1 MSQVSIVICTF
12 NRPIL
17 LAHAARSCMAQEGLA
32 PGAIEIFIVDN
43 SPDGNA
49 APQVRELAAA
59 ARIKLTYVAEPRS
72 NIARARNAGIAAS
85 DAPFIAFLDDDEEA
99 SSGWIAG
106 LLATMDR
113 TGADVVFGPV
123 RPRFETGRPPA
134 WDPEAKLFT
143 RDMGLP
149 DGTPAPLLATGAS
162 RGGGT
167 GNCMLRR
174 TACIGSAEPFDPAF
188 GITGGEDTDFF
199 MRLARAGRRFVWCA
213 SAPVSEYVPADRV
226 RLDYM
231 ARRTFRQN
239 QSYVRLRMK
248 NSAQPILMTAN
259 LMARGAV
266 QLGLWSLLG
275 LAGRLARRNDGSR
288 AWLKMNAGAGKLLWA
303 RAGGKHS

>member
-12 NRPIL
+12 NRPAL
-17 LAHAARSCMAQEGLA
+17 MAKAVRSCVAQEGL
-32 PGAIEIFIVDN
+32 PTGAIAIHVVDN
-43 SPDGNA
+43 SADGNA
-49 APQVRELAAA
+49 AAQVEALAASSPVPIA
-59 ARIKLTYVAEPRS
+59 YVGERRS

-99 SSGWIAG
+99 SPRWIAG
-106 LLATMDR
+106 LLATMER
-113 TGADVVFGPV
+113 TGADVVFAPV
-123 RPRFETGRPPA
+123 LPRFEAGQAPA
-134 WDPEAKLFT
+134 WDPEAHLFK

-149 DGTPAPLLATGAS
+149 DDTPAPLHATGAS

-174 TACIGSAEPFDPAF
+174 ATCIGSSEPFDPDF
-188 GITGGEDTDFF
+188 GVTGGEDTDFF
-199 MRLARAGRRFVWCA
+199 MGLTRAGRRFVWCA
-213 SAPVSEYVPADRV
+213 SAPVSEFVPAARS

-248 NSAQPILMTAN
+248 NSARPILMTAN

-266 QLGLWSLLG
+266 QLGLWSLL
-275 LAGRLARRNDGSR
+275 AVIGRLARRNDGSR
-288 AWLKMNAGAGKLLWA
+288 AWIKMNAGAGKLLWA
-303 RAGGKHS
+303 RAGDKHS

>member
-1 MSQVSIVICTF
+1 
-12 NRPIL
+12 
-17 LAHAARSCMAQEGLA
+17 MAQEGLA

-99 SSGWIAG
+99 SPGWIAG

-134 WDPEAKLFT
+134 WDPEARLFT

-174 TACIGSAEPFDPAF
+174 AACIGSAEPFDPAF
-188 GITGGEDTDFF
+188 GTTGGEDTDFF
-199 MRLARAGRRFVWCA
+199 MRLTRAGRRFVWCA

-259 LMARGAV
+259 LMARGAA

-303 RAGGKHS
+303 RSGGKHS

>member
-12 NRPIL
+12 NRPAL
-17 LAHAARSCMAQEGLA
+17 MAKAVRSCVTQEGLRA
-32 PGAIEIFIVDN
+32 GAIAIFVVDN
-43 SPDGNA
+43 SADGNA
-49 APQVRELAAA
+49 AAEVQALAASSPVA
-59 ARIKLTYVAEPRS
+59 ITYVGERRS

-99 SSGWIAG
+99 SPRWIAG
-106 LLATMDR
+106 LLATME
-113 TGADVVFGPV
+113 GSQADVVFAPV
-123 RPRFETGRPPA
+123 RPRFETGKAPA
-134 WDPEAKLFT
+134 WDPEARLFT

-174 TACIGSAEPFDPAF
+174 ATCIRSAEPFDPAF

-199 MRLARAGRRFVWCA
+199 MGLARAGRRFVWCA
-213 SAPVSEYVPADRV
+213 SAPVSEFVPAERT

-248 NSAQPILMTAN
+248 NSPQPALMTAN

-275 LAGRLARRNDGSR
+275 LIGRIARRNDGSR

>member
-12 NRPIL
+12 NRPLL
-17 LAHAARSCMAQEGLA
+17 LAKAVRSCMAQEGL
-32 PGAIEIFIVDN
+32 PKGAIEVLVVDN
-43 SPDGNA
+43 SADGNA
-49 APQVRELAAA
+49 APHVRELAADSPVDL
-59 ARIKLTYVAEPRS
+59 IYVAEPRS
-72 NIARARNAGIAAS
+72 NSARARNAGIAAG

-99 SSGWIAG
+99 SPRWIAG
-106 LLATMDR
+106 LLETMER
-113 TGADVVFGPV
+113 TRADVVFAPV
-123 RPRFETGRPPA
+123 RPRFETGRAPA
-134 WDPEAKLFT
+134 WDPEARLFT

-174 TACIGSAEPFDPAF
+174 ASCIGSVEPFDPAF
-188 GITGGEDTDFF
+188 GLTGGEDTDFF
-199 MRLARAGRRFVWCA
+199 MRLSRAGRRFVWCA
-213 SAPVSEYVPADRV
+213 SAPVSEFVPAERS

-248 NSAQPILMTAN
+248 NSPRPALMIINLMT
-259 LMARGAV
+259 RGAV

-275 LAGRLARRNDGSR
+275 LAARIARHNDGSR

-303 RAGGKHS
+303 RSGGRHS

>member
-1 MSQVSIVICTF
+1 MTQVSIVICTF
-12 NRPIL
+12 NRPLL
-17 LAHAARSCMAQEGLA
+17 LAQAVRSCAVQEGL
-32 PGAIEIFIVDN
+32 PHGAIGIFVVDN

-49 APQVRELAAA
+49 AAQVRELAANSPVP
-59 ARIKLTYVAEPRS
+59 ITYVGERRS

-99 SSGWIAG
+99 SPRWIAG
-106 LLATMDR
+106 LLATMER
-113 TGADVVFGPV
+113 TDADVVFAPV
-123 RPRFETGRPPA
+123 RPRFETGRAPA
-134 WDPEAKLFT
+134 WDPDARLFT

-174 TACIGSAEPFDPAF
+174 ATCIGSAEPFDPDF
-188 GITGGEDTDFF
+188 GVTGGEDTDFF
-199 MRLARAGRRFVWCA
+199 MGLSRAGRRFVWCA
-213 SAPVSEYVPADRV
+213 SAPVSEYVPAERS

-248 NSAQPILMTAN
+248 NSERPALMTAN

-266 QLGLWSLLG
+266 QLGLWSLLA
-275 LAGRLARRNDGSR
+275 LVDRVARRSDGSR

-303 RAGGKHS
+303 RSGGKHS

>member
-1 MSQVSIVICTF
+1 MNQVNIVICTF
-12 NRPIL
+12 NRPLL
-17 LAHAARSCMAQEGLA
+17 LAKAVRSCMAQEGL
-32 PGAIEIFIVDN
+32 PDGTIEILVVDN
-43 SPDGNA
+43 STNGNA
-49 APQVRELAAA
+49 APHVRELAVGSPVGV
-59 ARIKLTYVAEPRS
+59 TYVSEPRS
-72 NIARARNAGIAAS
+72 NIARARNAGIAS
-85 DAPFIAFLDDDEEA
+85 GDAPFIAFLDDDEEA
-99 SSGWIAG
+99 SPRWIAG
-106 LLATMDR
+106 LLATMER
-113 TGADVVFGPV
+113 TQADVVFAPV
-123 RPRFETGRPPA
+123 RPRFETGRAPA
-134 WDPEAKLFT
+134 WDPEARLFT

-174 TACIGSAEPFDPAF
+174 ATCISSSEPFDPAF

-199 MRLARAGRRFVWCA
+199 MGLARAGRKFVWCA
-213 SAPVSEYVPADRV
+213 SAPVSEFVPAERS

-248 NSAQPILMTAN
+248 NSPKPTLMTAN
-259 LMARGAV
+259 LMMRGAV

-275 LAGRLARRNDGSR
+275 LVGRVVRRNDGSR